1 MGGEI
6 MKRLIVMLFL
16 VSAGLAAQQKNP
28 FASDPQAA
36 DTGRGMFRIYCS
48 PCHGIKAQ
56 GGRGP
61 DLTLGVFS
69 AGDQDSDLYRVIA
82 QGVGGTEMNGYEDS
96 VGEDNIWRLVSY
108 IRSIS
113 QHTSIPASGDPAAGQ
128 KLFSDK
134 GRCAQCHRVDNKGG
148 RLGPDLTRVGRQR
161 SLAYL
166 RESIVSPN
174 ADLMPD
180 YATLRV
186 VTRDGKEIVGV
197 QKGIDNF
204 SAQLMDAAENFHSFQ
219 RSEVSDIRREFR
231 SLMPDDYGRLFTP
244 AELNDL
250 VAYLSRLRGTEK
262 NQ

>member
-1 MGGEI
+1 LVKI
-6 MKRLIVMLFL
+6 MKPLTVLLFL
-16 VSAGLAAQQKNP
+16 VSAAFAAQQKNP

-69 AGDQDSDLYRVIA
+69 AGDQDSDLYRVIS
-82 QGVGGTEMNGYEDS
+82 QGVGGTEMNGYAES
-96 VGEDNIWRLVSY
+96 MGEDNIWRVVSY

-113 QHTSIPASGDPAAGQ
+113 QHSSIPATGDPAAGQ
-128 KLFSDK
+128 KLFAEK
-134 GRCAQCHRVDNKGG
+134 GRCGQCHRVDNRGG

-174 ADLMPD
+174 ADLLPD

-204 SAQLMDAAENFHSFQ
+204 SAQLMDSAENFHSFL
-219 RSEVSDIRREFR
+219 RSEVTDIRREFR
-231 SLMPDDYGRLFTP
+231 SLMPEDYGRRFTP
-244 AELNDL
+244 AELDDL
-250 VAYLSRLRGTEK
+250 LAYLSRLRGTEK